1 MDIQKETTEIVNHR
15 TRLAVTQLPAV
26 YRLSPSTLHRY
37 DM

>member
-1 MDIQKETTEIVNHR
+1 MDIQKETTEIVNHH